1 MKPPLAATLRPDPD
15 RTCLVLPARIALVLL
30 AVLLAARLP
39 AAVPLQPEKN
49 LADLSIEE
57 LMNESVTSVSKK
69 EQRLG
74 DVAAAISVLSN
85 DDLRRSGATTIMEA
99 LRLVPGVNVG
109 QVNSHEWAISARGF
123 NDVFANKLLV
133 LVDGRSIY
141 TPLFSGVFWDF
152 QQLMLDDVDRIEV
165 IRGPGATIWG
175 ANAVNGVINVVSR
188 SARETQGGLLYGGGG
203 DPDVLLGGVRYGG
216 QAGPDTYYRVF
227 AGYRRVAD
235 FSLPGGASARDGWEG
250 RQGGFRVDHYPSA
263 DTQLTWQ
270 ADMADVQ
277 SDDDK
282 LSSYNVNTLGRWTR
296 RFSERSSLEIQAYYD
311 RVVRDE
317 SSRGLL
323 HTNTVD
329 LTAQHTFG
337 LGPNH
342 DIISGVGYR
351 DIIHQMWQT
360 TPVIQVRRT
369 RSHLELFNAFLQ
381 DEFKFIPDKLTLTV
395 GGKIEHN
402 SYTGWEFQ
410 PSVRAVFKP
419 TPQSTLWV
427 AVSRAVRTP
436 NIVEAGDVVAVTIGA
451 PFPGP
456 GGGLYLPTSVGNAGP
471 SAEVLLA
478 YEAGYRVQASSRV
491 SVDVALFYN
500 DYSKL
505 LSNALVPR
513 FVSGVP
519 LGLAEI
525 PFVNRLDRETW
536 GGEVSLAVTPVDA
549 WRLTASYSHLTMR
562 LNGTAGAGGFATN
575 ASWPKHQAVLRSS
588 YDFTPRTSLD
598 VQLRYVAAVPG
609 ADAYTTAGFRL
620 AHRWGDRLELSLVGQ
635 NLFAPQRLEH
645 GAELLTVTTEVP
657 RQFYGKATWRF

>member
-1 MKPPLAATLRPDPD
+1 MLWSAGIGLGKAALTLCAVALATTVYAGAQSTEAPG
-15 RTCLVLPARIALVLL
+15 
-30 AVLLAARLP
+30 
-39 AAVPLQPEKN
+39 KN

-109 QVNSHEWAISARGF
+109 QVNSHEWAVSARGF

-141 TPLFSGVFWDF
+141 TPLFSGVFWEF
-152 QQLMLDDVDRIEV
+152 QQALLDDVERIEV

-203 DPDVLLGGVRYGG
+203 DQDVLLGGVRYGG
-216 QAGPDTYYRVF
+216 QAGPGTYYRVF
-227 AGYRRVAD
+227 ASYRRVAD
-235 FSLPGGASARDGWEG
+235 FPLPGGASAQDGWEG

-277 SDDDK
+277 RDDDE
-282 LSSYNVNTLGRWTR
+282 LSGYNLNTLGRWTR
-296 RFSERSSLEIQAYYD
+296 RFSERSSMEIQAYYD

-323 HTNTVD
+323 HMDTVD
-329 LTAQHTFG
+329 LTAQHTLR

-342 DIISGVGYR
+342 DVIFGAGYR
-351 DIIHQMWQT
+351 DIINRMWQT

-395 GGKIEHN
+395 GVKIEHN

-419 TPQSTLWV
+419 TPQSTLWA

-436 NIVEAGDVVAVTIGA
+436 SIIEAGDVAAIRVGA

-456 GGGLYLPTSVGNAGP
+456 DGGLYLPTVVGNADP

-478 YEAGYRVQASSRV
+478 YEAGYRVQASSMA

-505 LSNALVPR
+505 LSSAVVPR

-525 PFVNRLDRETW
+525 PFVNLLSRETY
-536 GGEVSLAVTPVDA
+536 GGEASLTVTPVGA
-549 WRLTASYSHLTMR
+549 WRLTASYSYLTMR
-562 LNGTAGAGGFATN
+562 LNGTVGAAGFGSN
-575 ASWPKHQAVLRSS
+575 ASWPQHQAVLRSS

-598 VQLRYVAAVPG
+598 VQVRHVSAIPG
-609 ADAYTTAGFRL
+609 AAAYTTAGFRL

-635 NLFAPQRLEH
+635 NLFTPQHPEH

-657 RQFYGKATWRF
+657 RSFYGKIVWRF